1 MSEEYLDI
9 QKSPSRGWSALS
21 LCIAQVIEIHW
32 EEFRCTLEIIQ
43 GLGNGKKTYSGV
55 ELLMPSYG
63 NRHFLGGIPEIGDQC
78 VVGWFTTGTD
88 GTNEKTPAII
98 AWWTKSTFLGH
109 DWIMTQGFSPNESVM
124 ETNKDRQRVKN
135 YHQRIRHKLKHYSPG
150 NIGASSAQG
159 SDMHLD
165 ESVHLSN
172 RRSNEILIRDQD
184 QAIVMRSLQQFHA
197 MSGTRVYAGM
207 VQRDARSLPREMFSD
222 GIKWDSSIQ
231 LDEFGD
237 PYNPFSEDYE
247 KHSLNIGTLD
257 PHPFFSRGKGST
269 FSDLKDRS
277 HSVFIPPPIDPYRFL
292 YNASL
297 ISESLLE
304 ENNIE
309 GTTYG
314 GKSIFR
320 VGNEFGENAVEKGDA
335 FTEYRIELTHTTDG
349 LLPVT
354 EQTDGFDSDRV
365 SDTRGE
371 TKNAPFIEW
380 VLGTPTGNDPFSNQG
395 KSLYG
400 LPLVPLITE
409 TTGEIVKATETTPF
423 SDHSAT
429 LLRISPL
436 VPNLSDSFVS
446 FTKGGKFR
454 ARISNP
460 SPDSVQVL
468 NDGGLNLN
476 SNTITTNSETAEI
489 KTVSK
494 TSLESEG
501 FVEIKSTGS
510 QTSNEDIEGDS
521 EVSVKISGDKRIS
534 LQSGTAIS
542 FKAPIVDFSQAGDL
556 RLSSSQQLQLST
568 GAGLTI
574 NAQSMKSNVVGENV
588 EVSTG
593 PTDLN
598 ALQGAIKKT
607 KVLGTPITGFPGGAS
622 DEYVNAYG
630 GKSET
635 YLTVAN
641 NTKVIPS
648 GSETKTIGAGVDTTI
663 VSGNSTIVDPTGFK
677 FTAPA
682 GAIAMTSGSACSIL
696 GNAVSVRGNGAVIVS
711 GASVSLGSPGA
722 AVGSILCGSDIHP
735 ILGVPY
741 QTIITPRGQNL
752 ITTG

>member
-1 MSEEYLDI
+1 MYPSLKEGNLELEY
-9 QKSPSRGWSALS
+9 P
-21 LCIAQVIEIHW
+21 
-32 EEFRCTLEIIQ
+32 
-43 GLGNGKKTYSGV
+43 
-55 ELLMPSYG
+55 
-63 NRHFLGGIPEIGDQC
+63 
-78 VVGWFTTGTD
+78 
-88 GTNEKTPAII
+88 TPA
-98 AWWTKSTFLGH
+98 
-109 DWIMTQGFSPNESVM
+109 
-124 ETNKDRQRVKN
+124 
-135 YHQRIRHKLKHYSPG
+135 
-150 NIGASSAQG
+150 
-159 SDMHLD
+159 
-165 ESVHLSN
+165 
-172 RRSNEILIRDQD
+172 
-184 QAIVMRSLQQFHA
+184 
-197 MSGTRVYAGM
+197 
-207 VQRDARSLPREMFSD
+207 
-222 GIKWDSSIQ
+222 
-231 LDEFGD
+231 
-237 PYNPFSEDYE
+237 
-247 KHSLNIGTLD
+247 
-257 PHPFFSRGKGST
+257 
-269 FSDLKDRS
+269 
-277 HSVFIPPPIDPYRFL
+277 
-292 YNASL
+292 
-297 ISESLLE
+297 
-304 ENNIE
+304 
-309 GTTYG
+309 
-314 GKSIFR
+314 
-320 VGNEFGENAVEKGDA
+320 
-335 FTEYRIELTHTTDG
+335 
-349 LLPVT
+349 
-354 EQTDGFDSDRV
+354 
-365 SDTRGE
+365 
-371 TKNAPFIEW
+371 
-380 VLGTPTGNDPFSNQG
+380 
-395 KSLYG
+395 
-400 LPLVPLITE
+400 
-409 TTGEIVKATETTPF
+409 
-423 SDHSAT
+423 
-429 LLRISPL
+429 
-436 VPNLSDSFVS
+436 
-446 FTKGGKFR
+446 
-454 ARISNP
+454 
-460 SPDSVQVL
+460 PDSVQVL